1 MDHLY
6 HLGMGED
13 IPKIQVLRCHP
24 RAYTLHAGVSKDH
37 TLTLFLLMALNSKSP
52 VLGRLD
58 LTCLDSDIFGIHGL
72 VGRQSGVI

>member
-6 HLGMGED
+6 QLGMGED
-13 IPKIQVLRCHP
+13 IPEIQVPRCHP

-37 TLTLFLLMALNSKSP
+37 TLTLFLLVALNSKSP

-58 LTCLDSDIFGIHGL
+58 LTCLDSDTLESTDLLG
-72 VGRQSGVI
+72 GRVE